1 MKREL
6 QKVWCMKSFSNLPF
20 KGNFGGLFRG
30 LFCSGFVWGGWNY
43 FCFHLLKDKQLLL
56 MKMLV
61 LQTMCPKS
69 GFQIAP
75 NWPKIWKMTI
85 LNNNFTIW
93 HHRQFFFW
101 SCCVFLVMISY
112 WFQFQLI
119 TDLSSFGY
127 SYLSKFS

>member
-85 LNNNFTIW
+85 LNNNSRHDIIGN
-93 HHRQFFFW
+93 FFFEVV
-101 SCCVFLVMISY
+101 VFFLSWLVTG
-112 WFQFQLI
+112 F
-119 TDLSSFGY
+119 SFNW
-127 SYLSKFS
+127 LPICQVLVIVT